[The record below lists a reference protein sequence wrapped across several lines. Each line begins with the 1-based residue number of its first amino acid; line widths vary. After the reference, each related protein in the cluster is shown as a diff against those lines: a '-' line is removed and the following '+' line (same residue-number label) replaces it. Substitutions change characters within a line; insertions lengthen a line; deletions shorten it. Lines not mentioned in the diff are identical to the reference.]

1 MGTIRKTTRRLT
13 TAAVAVVLASV
24 GTLVVAQGAQ
34 ASDPPAPTSTAA
46 RHTPRGTGATAL
58 LTGIRHAKHTT
69 FDRLVIDL
77 RGKAPGYD
85 VRYVSAVTADP
96 SGQRVTMPGRYYL
109 QVVLDPA
116 SAYTTS
122 GTHTYSG
129 ANRVTTS
136 YATLKGFVINGD
148 YEAVLSVALGLSK
161 KAGFRVMTLSNPTR
175 IVIDVA
181 H

>member
-1 MGTIRKTTRRLT
+1 MGKIRNTTRRMLT
-13 TAAVAVVLASV
+13 ATVAVVLATV

-34 ASDPPAPTSTAA
+34 ASDPPAPTSTSA

-58 LTGIRHAKHTT
+58 LLDIRHAKHAT

-77 RGKAPGYD
+77 RGAKPGYD
-85 VRYVSAVTADP
+85 VRYVSAVTYDP
-96 SGQRVTMPGRYYL
+96 SGRRVTMPGRYYL

-116 SAYTTS
+116 SAYNAN
-122 GTHTYSG
+122 GNHTYG
-129 ANRVTTS
+129 GQNRVTTS
-136 YATLKGFVINGD
+136 YPTLKGFVINGD
-148 YEAVLSVALGLSK
+148 FEAVLSVALGLSK
-161 KAGFRVMTLSNPTR
+161 KAGFRVSTLANPTR